1 MMMGTRATASHGNTK
16 GKQVLSES
24 ANLSHSSWRDFLA
37 NVQVCDII
45 NENFSLYCLDSC
57 DTVPEAL
64 QALKN
69 HNISSA
75 PVWDKEQR
83 MFMGFLD
90 VLDIVCLIFDKL
102 SLDELLKRSHH
113 SKVSQL
119 QIKEATNISQ
129 HNPWCPVYIGKPLLS
144 VMDMF
149 SGGYLHRVPIS
160 DEQGTIVSIISQSKV
175 VEFLN
180 GVIHKFGNA
189 ATKTVAECFSPKV
202 VECARFDDLILD
214 AFLKIK
220 NTRLSGLAV
229 LDNEG
234 TLVGNISA
242 ADMKAV
248 VVDNLYG
255 DLKEP
260 VGVLMKRS
268 AEMFERP
275 FRALYCL
282 TTDTLQQ
289 VLQTFTCE
297 KIHRLYI
304 VNSDKQLLGVIS
316 LGDIIDVL
324 DRLDLDT

>member
-1 MMMGTRATASHGNTK
+1 MSMDSTTLSQGMK
-16 GKQVLSES
+16 GKQVVRDSGGIPR
-24 ANLSHSSWRDFLA
+24 SSWRDFLA
-37 NVQVCDII
+37 SVQAGDVIKD
-45 NENFSLYCLDSC
+45 NFELCCIDSA
-57 DTVPEAL
+57 DTVTDAL
-64 QALKN
+64 EVLKE
-69 HNISSA
+69 HNITSA

-83 MFMGFLD
+83 GFLGFLD
-90 VLDIVCLIFDKL
+90 VLDILCLVFDKL
-102 SLDELLKRSHH
+102 SLDQLLKKGADHYAISTIC
-113 SKVSQL
+113 
-119 QIKEATNISQ
+119 IKEASNISQ
-129 HNPWCPVYIGKPLLS
+129 YNPWCPVYIGKPLLS

-180 GVIHKFGNA
+180 GIIPRFGNA
-189 ATKTVAECFSPKV
+189 AGKTVAECFSPKV
-202 VECARFDDLILD
+202 VDCANLNDLVFD
-214 AFLKIK
+214 AFLKMK
-220 NTRLSGLAV
+220 NAKLHGLAV
-229 LDNEG
+229 LDDDG

-248 VVDNLYG
+248 VVDNMYG

-289 VLQTFTCE
+289 VLETFTIE
-297 KIHRLYI
+297 QIHRLYI

-316 LGDIIDVL
+316 LSDIIEVL
-324 DRLDLDT
+324 DKFDLDV